1 MAALIPYEKTRK
13 LLCQAIY
20 NPQGVVDLIFH
31 EDKLKVIPHAIQCPE
46 GAAVLIPCEK
56 KLKLLCE
63 SLRKIIL
70 YKLYS

>member
-31 EDKLKVIPHAIQCPE
+31 EDKLKVNT
-46 GAAVLIPCEK
+46 PCNTMSRGGGSFDK
-56 KLKLLCE
+56 KLKYFANP
-63 SLRKIIL
+63 SGRS
-70 YKLYS
+70 LYS